1 MDQLG
6 NRVIMIWT
14 LVDKNGLNF
23 GVHLIKIFKFC
34 QIWVQRLDFAIFGG
48 QYQIKPNLYQ

>member
-23 GVHLIKIFKFC
+23 GVPLIKIFKFC

-48 QYQIKPNLYQ
+48 QYQI